1 MGIKAR
7 QSFKLTEPQT
17 LFLNIGAGTLGVT
30 VAELIRRIID
40 QYRLTRRPREFQE
53 THNENLSRYPRRGND
68 RPV

>member
-40 QYRLTRRPREFQE
+40 QYRLNPPTTRI
-53 THNENLSRYPRRGND
+53 SGN
-68 RPV
+68 P